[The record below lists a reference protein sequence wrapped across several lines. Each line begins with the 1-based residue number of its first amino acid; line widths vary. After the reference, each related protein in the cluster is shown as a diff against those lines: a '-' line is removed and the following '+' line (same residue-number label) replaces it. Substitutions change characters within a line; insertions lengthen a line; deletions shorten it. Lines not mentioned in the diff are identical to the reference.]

1 MVSRLVQQKGIDL
14 TLEISD
20 ALLQAGGRLVSIG
33 RGEPNLEKAMLEL
46 ARRHPGQVGVHIG
59 FDETE
64 ARRIYAGSDF
74 LLMPSRY
81 EPCGLSQLYAQC
93 FGSLP
98 IARCTGGLADTIV
111 DGVTGFLF
119 REETAQSYLD
129 AVMRAIN
136 VYHCPSLL
144 NAMRCKAMAA
154 PMFWSDSVEPY
165 NRLYRRLLRNTAPAL
180 RGYANDGDPA
190 PLRRPVP
197 RQRPN
202 LLRPLG
208 SGRPRGPGRDRR
220 RPRLAAGRQRQ
231 RLVRGDPAL
240 SARHPLPLPHRW
252 PPGVPDPASQFQPDG
267 VHGDSQVLDHDAY
280 AWRVDEWRGRPWHEA
295 VIYELHVGLFGSYAE
310 VERFLPRL
318 VELGV
323 TAVELMPLGEFPG
336 RRNWGYDGVLPFAPA
351 SAYGT
356 PEQLKHL
363 IDSAHGMGLMVFVDV
378 IYNHF
383 GPDGNYLAQYAAAF
397 FRDDRQ
403 TPWGQAI
410 DFRRG
415 EVREFFYENALMW
428 LLDYRIDGLR
438 FDAVHA
444 IPDSA
449 FLVEMARRLR
459 GAAGPERHLHLVLE
473 NDDNRA
479 SLLRQGY
486 DAQWNDDGH
495 HALHVLLTGENDG
508 YYQDYPEPLRCLAR
522 CLAEG
527 FVYQGE
533 ANRHGRPRGEPSAD
547 LAPDAFVLFL
557 QNHDQVGNR
566 AFGERLSVLAEP
578 QALRLAIA
586 LQLLAPMIPLLFMG
600 EECAAREPFLYFTDH
615 QGELADAVR
624 EGRRKEFGE
633 FGRFGEGATLASL
646 PDPNAVE
653 TFERSRPGLAD
664 CDPAWR
670 GFYRQLLE
678 IRHEHLI
685 PRLRGARSLGVT
697 TIAGAALSA
706 RWRLGDG
713 SDWRIDF
720 NPSPLEAEV
729 EPPAAAT
736 QVLFLDNLACAE
748 YRRGRLSPR
757 SIAVSLEPA
766 HE

>member
-1 MVSRLVQQKGIDL
+1 MAIRRRFGAQFQGNGRTCFGLWAPDAREVRVETADGRDWP
-14 TLEISD
+14 LE
-20 ALLQAGGRLVSIG
+20 
-33 RGEPNLEKAMLEL
+33 
-46 ARRHPGQVGVHIG
+46 
-59 FDETE
+59 
-64 ARRIYAGSDF
+64 GSDSGWF
-74 LLMPSRY
+74 EATLPCPPGTRY
-81 EPCGLSQLYAQC
+81 RYR
-93 FGSLP
+93 
-98 IARCTGGLADTIV
+98 I
-111 DGVTGFLF
+111 DG
-119 REETAQSYLD
+119 R
-129 AVMRAIN
+129 
-136 VYHCPSLL
+136 
-144 NAMRCKAMAA
+144 
-154 PMFWSDSVEPY
+154 
-165 NRLYRRLLRNTAPAL
+165 
-180 RGYANDGDPA
+180 
-190 PLRRPVP
+190 
-197 RQRPN
+197 
-202 LLRPLG
+202 
-208 SGRPRGPGRDRR
+208 
-220 RPRLAAGRQRQ
+220 
-231 RLVRGDPAL
+231 
-240 SARHPLPLPHRW
+240 
-252 PPGVPDPASQFQPDG
+252 PGVPDPASQFQPDG
-267 VHGDSQVLDHDAY
+267 VHGHSQVLDHGAY
-280 AWRVDEWRGRPWHEA
+280 AWRVDEWHGRPWHEA

-428 LLDYRIDGLR
+428 LLDYRVDGLR

-459 GAAGPERHLHLVLE
+459 GAAGPERHVHLVLE

-578 QALRLAIA
+578 QTLRLAIA

-624 EGRRKEFGE
+624 EGRCLSLDDDDDDEPSLGKRRHGLSALDEDDEESAEEQSVAPLGSARKPDEAPVE
-633 FGRFGEGATLASL
+633 SLDQLRDEPLQLAWEKPRRQWPRRL
-646 PDPNAVE
+646 GWLLLILLALG
-653 TFERSRPGLAD
+653 GLAAQYIAYHFD
-664 CDPAWR
+664 ELARQDA
-670 GFYRQLLE
+670 YRPWFAQLCPEIGCTLPSKVDVEQIRSSNLVVRSHPEFSGALVVDAIIYNRASFSQPFPLLE
-678 IRHEHLI
+678 LRFADLNGHLI
-685 PRLRGARSLGVT
+685 ANRRFKPGEYLGGEL
-697 TIAGAALSA
+697 AG
-706 RWRLGDG
+706 RT
-713 SDWRIDF
+713 
-720 NPSPLEAEV
+720 EM
-729 EPPAAAT
+729 PP
-736 QVLFLDNLACAE
+736 QV
-748 YRRGRLSPR
+748 P
-757 SIAVSLEPA
+757 IHVSLDILDPGPKAVNYSLSFHSPE
-766 HE
+766 

>member
-1 MVSRLVQQKGIDL
+1 M
-14 TLEISD
+14 
-20 ALLQAGGRLVSIG
+20 
-33 RGEPNLEKAMLEL
+33 
-46 ARRHPGQVGVHIG
+46 
-59 FDETE
+59 
-64 ARRIYAGSDF
+64 
-74 LLMPSRY
+74 
-81 EPCGLSQLYAQC
+81 
-93 FGSLP
+93 
-98 IARCTGGLADTIV
+98 
-111 DGVTGFLF
+111 
-119 REETAQSYLD
+119 
-129 AVMRAIN
+129 
-136 VYHCPSLL
+136 
-144 NAMRCKAMAA
+144 
-154 PMFWSDSVEPY
+154 
-165 NRLYRRLLRNTAPAL
+165 
-180 RGYANDGDPA
+180 
-190 PLRRPVP
+190 
-197 RQRPN
+197 
-202 LLRPLG
+202 
-208 SGRPRGPGRDRR
+208 
-220 RPRLAAGRQRQ
+220 
-231 RLVRGDPAL
+231 
-240 SARHPLPLPHRW
+240 
-252 PPGVPDPASQFQPDG
+252 
-267 VHGDSQVLDHDAY
+267 
-280 AWRVDEWRGRPWHEA
+280 
-295 VIYELHVGLFGSYAE
+295 
-310 VERFLPRL
+310 
-318 VELGV
+318 
-323 TAVELMPLGEFPG
+323 
-336 RRNWGYDGVLPFAPA
+336 
-351 SAYGT
+351 
-356 PEQLKHL
+356 
-363 IDSAHGMGLMVFVDV
+363 
-378 IYNHF
+378 
-383 GPDGNYLAQYAAAF
+383 
-397 FRDDRQ
+397 
-403 TPWGQAI
+403 
-410 DFRRG
+410 
-415 EVREFFYENALMW
+415 
-428 LLDYRIDGLR
+428 
-438 FDAVHA
+438 HA

-736 QVLFLDNLACAE
+736 WVLFLDNLACAE

>member
-1 MVSRLVQQKGIDL
+1 MAIRRRFGAQFQGNGRTCFGLWAPDAREVRVETADGRDWP
-14 TLEISD
+14 LE
-20 ALLQAGGRLVSIG
+20 
-33 RGEPNLEKAMLEL
+33 
-46 ARRHPGQVGVHIG
+46 
-59 FDETE
+59 
-64 ARRIYAGSDF
+64 GSDSGWF
-74 LLMPSRY
+74 EATLPCPPGTRY
-81 EPCGLSQLYAQC
+81 RYR
-93 FGSLP
+93 
-98 IARCTGGLADTIV
+98 I
-111 DGVTGFLF
+111 DG
-119 REETAQSYLD
+119 R
-129 AVMRAIN
+129 
-136 VYHCPSLL
+136 
-144 NAMRCKAMAA
+144 
-154 PMFWSDSVEPY
+154 
-165 NRLYRRLLRNTAPAL
+165 
-180 RGYANDGDPA
+180 
-190 PLRRPVP
+190 
-197 RQRPN
+197 
-202 LLRPLG
+202 
-208 SGRPRGPGRDRR
+208 
-220 RPRLAAGRQRQ
+220 
-231 RLVRGDPAL
+231 
-240 SARHPLPLPHRW
+240 
-252 PPGVPDPASQFQPDG
+252 PGVPDPASQFQPDG
-267 VHGDSQVLDHDAY
+267 VHGHSQVLDHGAY

-428 LLDYRIDGLR
+428 LLDYRVDGLR
-438 FDAVHA
+438 LDAVHA

-459 GAAGPERHLHLVLE
+459 GAAGPERHVHLVLE

-508 YYQDYPEPLRCLAR
+508 YYPGLPRAAALPGALPGRRLRLPGRSQPPRPAAR
-522 CLAEG
+522 RTECRPGAGRLRAVSAKPRPG
-527 FVYQGE
+527 RQPRLRR
-533 ANRHGRPRGEPSAD
+533 ASQRPR
-547 LAPDAFVLFL
+547 
-557 QNHDQVGNR
+557 R
-566 AFGERLSVLAEP
+566 T

-736 QVLFLDNLACAE
+736 RVLFLDNLACAE

>member
-1 MVSRLVQQKGIDL
+1 MAIRRRFGAQFQGNGRTCFGLWAPDAREVRVETADGRDWP
-14 TLEISD
+14 LE
-20 ALLQAGGRLVSIG
+20 
-33 RGEPNLEKAMLEL
+33 
-46 ARRHPGQVGVHIG
+46 
-59 FDETE
+59 
-64 ARRIYAGSDF
+64 GSDSGWF
-74 LLMPSRY
+74 EATLPCPPGTRY
-81 EPCGLSQLYAQC
+81 RYR
-93 FGSLP
+93 
-98 IARCTGGLADTIV
+98 I
-111 DGVTGFLF
+111 DG
-119 REETAQSYLD
+119 R
-129 AVMRAIN
+129 
-136 VYHCPSLL
+136 
-144 NAMRCKAMAA
+144 
-154 PMFWSDSVEPY
+154 
-165 NRLYRRLLRNTAPAL
+165 
-180 RGYANDGDPA
+180 
-190 PLRRPVP
+190 
-197 RQRPN
+197 
-202 LLRPLG
+202 
-208 SGRPRGPGRDRR
+208 
-220 RPRLAAGRQRQ
+220 
-231 RLVRGDPAL
+231 
-240 SARHPLPLPHRW
+240 
-252 PPGVPDPASQFQPDG
+252 PGVPDPASQFQPDG
-267 VHGDSQVLDHDAY
+267 VHGHSQVLDHGAY
-280 AWRVDEWRGRPWHEA
+280 AWRVDEWHGRPWHEA

-428 LLDYRIDGLR
+428 LLDYRVDGLR
-438 FDAVHA
+438 LDAVHA

-449 FLVEMARRLR
+449 FLLEMARRLR
-459 GAAGPERHLHLVLE
+459 GAAGPERHVHLVLE

-578 QALRLAIA
+578 QTLRLAIA

-633 FGRFGEGATLASL
+633 FGRFGEGAILASL

-729 EPPAAAT
+729 EPPTAAT
-736 QVLFLDNLACAE
+736 RVLFLDNLACAE

>member
-1 MVSRLVQQKGIDL
+1 MAIRRRFGAQFQGNGRTCFGLWAPDAREVRVETADGRDWP
-14 TLEISD
+14 LE
-20 ALLQAGGRLVSIG
+20 
-33 RGEPNLEKAMLEL
+33 
-46 ARRHPGQVGVHIG
+46 
-59 FDETE
+59 
-64 ARRIYAGSDF
+64 GSDSGWF
-74 LLMPSRY
+74 EATLPCPPGTRY
-81 EPCGLSQLYAQC
+81 RYR
-93 FGSLP
+93 
-98 IARCTGGLADTIV
+98 I
-111 DGVTGFLF
+111 DG
-119 REETAQSYLD
+119 R
-129 AVMRAIN
+129 
-136 VYHCPSLL
+136 
-144 NAMRCKAMAA
+144 
-154 PMFWSDSVEPY
+154 
-165 NRLYRRLLRNTAPAL
+165 
-180 RGYANDGDPA
+180 
-190 PLRRPVP
+190 
-197 RQRPN
+197 
-202 LLRPLG
+202 
-208 SGRPRGPGRDRR
+208 
-220 RPRLAAGRQRQ
+220 
-231 RLVRGDPAL
+231 
-240 SARHPLPLPHRW
+240 
-252 PPGVPDPASQFQPDG
+252 PGVPDPASQFQPDG
-267 VHGDSQVLDHDAY
+267 VHGHSQVLDHGAY

-310 VERFLPRL
+310 VEHFLPRL

-428 LLDYRIDGLR
+428 LLDYRVDGLR

-459 GAAGPERHLHLVLE
+459 GAAGPERHVHLVLE

-533 ANRHGRPRGEPSAD
+533 ANRHGRPVSYTH
-547 LAPDAFVLFL
+547 L
-557 QNHDQVGNR
+557 
-566 AFGERLSVLAEP
+566 
-578 QALRLAIA
+578 
-586 LQLLAPMIPLLFMG
+586 
-600 EECAAREPFLYFTDH
+600 
-615 QGELADAVR
+615 
-624 EGRRKEFGE
+624 
-633 FGRFGEGATLASL
+633 TL
-646 PDPNAVE
+646 P
-653 TFERSRPGLAD
+653 
-664 CDPAWR
+664 
-670 GFYRQLLE
+670 
-678 IRHEHLI
+678 
-685 PRLRGARSLGVT
+685 T
-697 TIAGAALSA
+697 T
-706 RWRLGDG
+706 
-713 SDWRIDF
+713 
-720 NPSPLEAEV
+720 
-729 EPPAAAT
+729 
-736 QVLFLDNLACAE
+736 
-748 YRRGRLSPR
+748 
-757 SIAVSLEPA
+757 
-766 HE
+766 

>member
-1 MVSRLVQQKGIDL
+1 
-14 TLEISD
+14 
-20 ALLQAGGRLVSIG
+20 
-33 RGEPNLEKAMLEL
+33 
-46 ARRHPGQVGVHIG
+46 
-59 FDETE
+59 
-64 ARRIYAGSDF
+64 
-74 LLMPSRY
+74 
-81 EPCGLSQLYAQC
+81 
-93 FGSLP
+93 
-98 IARCTGGLADTIV
+98 
-111 DGVTGFLF
+111 
-119 REETAQSYLD
+119 
-129 AVMRAIN
+129 
-136 VYHCPSLL
+136 
-144 NAMRCKAMAA
+144 
-154 PMFWSDSVEPY
+154 
-165 NRLYRRLLRNTAPAL
+165 
-180 RGYANDGDPA
+180 
-190 PLRRPVP
+190 
-197 RQRPN
+197 
-202 LLRPLG
+202 
-208 SGRPRGPGRDRR
+208 
-220 RPRLAAGRQRQ
+220 
-231 RLVRGDPAL
+231 
-240 SARHPLPLPHRW
+240 
-252 PPGVPDPASQFQPDG
+252 VPDPASQFQPDG
-267 VHGDSQVLDHDAY
+267 VHGHSQVLDHGAY

-310 VERFLPRL
+310 VEHFLPRL

-428 LLDYRIDGLR
+428 LLDYRVDGLR

-653 TFERSRPGLAD
+653 TFERSRPG
-664 CDPAWR
+664 
-670 GFYRQLLE
+670 
-678 IRHEHLI
+678 
-685 PRLRGARSLGVT
+685 
-697 TIAGAALSA
+697 
-706 RWRLGDG
+706 
-713 SDWRIDF
+713 
-720 NPSPLEAEV
+720 
-729 EPPAAAT
+729 
-736 QVLFLDNLACAE
+736 
-748 YRRGRLSPR
+748 
-757 SIAVSLEPA
+757 
-766 HE
+766 